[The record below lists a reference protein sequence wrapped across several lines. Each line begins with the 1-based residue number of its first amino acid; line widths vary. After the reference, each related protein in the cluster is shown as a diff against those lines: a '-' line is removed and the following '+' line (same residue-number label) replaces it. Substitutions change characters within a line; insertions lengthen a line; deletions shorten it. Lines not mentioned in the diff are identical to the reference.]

1 MPFDVKSKIGPASI
15 YNKFILHSQILL
27 LMHCAVT
34 RKETS
39 STTKG
44 EQEKI
49 FGVRKIDLVTPS
61 YRNASGTIGYRWEKT
76 NVFFIFAIHQG

>member
-1 MPFDVKSKIGPASI
+1 
-15 YNKFILHSQILL
+15 
-27 LMHCAVT
+27 MHCAVT

-76 NVFFIFAIHQG
+76 NVFFYFCNTSGMIADHPIMYFYEYEFLSGKA